1 MSGARDR
8 LNALFLALGLMFV
21 GVLALLVVLTRASE
35 IVMTA
40 EQDIALNA
48 APSIAA
54 IDAAQAD
61 LRGIQLQLDARAWG
75 APGDPRLRDLRIDAL
90 RKDLLNSTEKYVA
103 LPSNEEERAIQKDLL
118 HSLTG
123 LSLVIDRAL
132 EMPVGTGTQEP
143 GVFSDLEESTARVE
157 DSLALASQLDAEL
170 AARTSREVSKL
181 SRTLLPAAEALILFS
196 MLAAAATILLTIRSV
211 RRAEAM
217 AERAREA
224 LEERAAEL
232 EAFSGRVAHDLLSP
246 LATVGIA
253 LELAQRRLTM
263 PGDAHT
269 SAAVGRGAATLQRVR
284 RFVSDLL
291 EFARSGV
298 GPQSGARANVRE
310 VVGEVAEEF
319 EPVAREA
326 GVDLVVETQADHPVR
341 CSPGVLTALVSN
353 LVQNAI
359 KYIGESEN
367 RRVVVRALDLD
378 DGVRVEVE
386 DTGPGLDPDEKDHL
400 FELYVRGRAG
410 ATAQGLGLGL
420 ATVRRLTESHGGKV
434 GVESTQGHGSKFWF
448 SLPTAA

>member
-1 MSGARDR
+1 MSVLRDR

-61 LRGIQLQLDARAWG
+61 LHGIQLQLDARAWG
-75 APGDPRLRDLRIDAL
+75 APGDSRLRDSRIDAL
-90 RKDLLNSTEKYVA
+90 RKDLLRSIEKYVA
-103 LPSNEEERAIQKDLL
+103 LPANQEERAIQKDLL
-118 HSLTG
+118 HSLTS

-132 EMPVGTGTQEP
+132 EMPVGTGAQEP
-143 GVFSDLEESTARVE
+143 GVFSDLEASTAIVE

-170 AARTSREVSKL
+170 AAKTSREVSKL

-217 AERAREA
+217 AERARQA
-224 LEERAAEL
+224 LEQRAAEL

-253 LELAQRRLTM
+253 LEARAAPTDHAR
-263 PGDAHT
+263 GRAHR
-269 SAAVGRGAATLQRVR
+269 ALPWARGVATLQRVR

-291 EFARSGV
+291 EVRALWGGLR
-298 GPQSGARANVRE
+298 PPELRANVRE
-310 VVGEVAEEF
+310 VVGEVAEDF
-319 EPVAREA
+319 EPIAWRRSRRRPRRRNAERI
-326 GVDLVVETQADHPVR
+326 GLTQSG
-341 CSPGVLTALVSN
+341 CSPGVSLPSFR
-353 LVQNAI
+353 I
-359 KYIGESEN
+359 W
-367 RRVVVRALDLD
+367 RRTPSSISASPKTGVWSSALDPL
-378 DGVRVEVE
+378 RMACAWRLK
-386 DTGPGLDPDEKDHL
+386 TPG
-400 FELYVRGRAG
+400 Y
-410 ATAQGLGLGL
+410 L
-420 ATVRRLTESHGGKV
+420 A
-434 GVESTQGHGSKFWF
+434 
-448 SLPTAA
+448 